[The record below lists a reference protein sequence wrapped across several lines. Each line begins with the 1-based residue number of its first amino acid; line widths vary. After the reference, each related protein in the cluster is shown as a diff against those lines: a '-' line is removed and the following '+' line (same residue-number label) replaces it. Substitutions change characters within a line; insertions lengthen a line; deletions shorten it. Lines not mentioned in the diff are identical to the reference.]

1 MNLYELVLE
10 KINSDVKFLDT
21 DIMDN
26 LSASNIKQNLTEFVF
41 LFNEHLNKIERDK
54 KIEDLVETSRSL
66 KDEKRKKRKTN

>member
-1 MNLYELVLE
+1 MIMNLYELVLE

-26 LSASNIKQNLTEFVF
+26 LFASNIKQNLSEFVF

-66 KDEKRKKRKTN
+66 KDEKKKMR